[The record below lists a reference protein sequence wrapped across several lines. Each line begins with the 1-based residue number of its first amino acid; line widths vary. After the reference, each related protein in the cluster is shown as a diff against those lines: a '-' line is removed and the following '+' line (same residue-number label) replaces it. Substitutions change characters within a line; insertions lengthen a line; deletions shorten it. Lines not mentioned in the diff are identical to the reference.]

1 MLNVLLALLPSA
13 AAGVWYFGT
22 RALMLLCVS
31 TASAVVAEYL
41 WQKLGRHPVR
51 VGDLSAAVTGLI
63 LGLILPPTATWWM
76 AVVGSAF
83 AIIVVKQL
91 FGGIG
96 DNFLNPAMA
105 ARAVLLASWPARMTA
120 YVTASR
126 FGADAVSAATPLAHA
141 VDAASAATPLAHA
154 VDAASAAASLAHGAD
169 AAATATVLAHGAD
182 ASSAAATLA
191 SSVESSY
198 SYLELFLGSIPGAI
212 GETCKVAILAGLLLL
227 LLTRTVTWRIPVV
240 MLGSTAFFSWIL
252 GFDPLYAV
260 LSGGVLFAAAFMAN
274 DYATSPMS
282 SHAQVVYAAGIGL
295 ITVVIRNYGSYPEGV
310 TYAVLFM
317 NILTPLL
324 DRFMPHKI
332 YGHQRVKEAKKA

>member
-126 FGADAVSAATPLAHA
+126 FGADAV
-141 VDAASAATPLAHA
+141 SAATPLAHA

>member
-1 MLNVLLALLPSA
+1 M
-13 AAGVWYFGT
+13 
-22 RALMLLCVS
+22 
-31 TASAVVAEYL
+31 
-41 WQKLGRHPVR
+41 
-51 VGDLSAAVTGLI
+51 
-63 LGLILPPTATWWM
+63 
-76 AVVGSAF
+76 
-83 AIIVVKQL
+83 
-91 FGGIG
+91 
-96 DNFLNPAMA
+96 
-105 ARAVLLASWPARMTA
+105 
-120 YVTASR
+120 
-126 FGADAVSAATPLAHA
+126 
-141 VDAASAATPLAHA
+141 
-154 VDAASAAASLAHGAD
+154 DAASAAASLAHGAD

>member
-41 WQKLGRHPVR
+41 WQKLGRRPVR

-141 VDAASAATPLAHA
+141 VDAASAA
-154 VDAASAAASLAHGAD
+154 ASLAHGAD

-182 ASSAAATLA
+182 AASAAATLA

>member
-141 VDAASAATPLAHA
+141 VDAASAA
-154 VDAASAAASLAHGAD
+154 ASLAHGAD

-182 ASSAAATLA
+182 AASAAATLA

-252 GFDPLYAV
+252 GVDPLYAV

>member
-141 VDAASAATPLAHA
+141 VDAASAA
-154 VDAASAAASLAHGAD
+154 ASLAHGAD

-182 ASSAAATLA
+182 AASAAATLA

-198 SYLELFLGSIPGAI
+198 SYLELFLGNVPGAI

>member
-51 VGDLSAAVTGLI
+51 VGDLSAVVTGLI
-63 LGLILPPTATWWM
+63 LSLILPPTATWWM

-141 VDAASAATPLAHA
+141 VDAASAA
-154 VDAASAAASLAHGAD
+154 ASLAHGAD

-182 ASSAAATLA
+182 AASAAATLA

>member
-141 VDAASAATPLAHA
+141 VDAASAA
-154 VDAASAAASLAHGAD
+154 ASLAHGAD
-169 AAATATVLAHGAD
+169 AA
-182 ASSAAATLA
+182 SAAATLA

-198 SYLELFLGSIPGAI
+198 SYLELFLGNVPGAI

-310 TYAVLFM
+310 TYAMLFM

>member
-1 MLNVLLALLPSA
+1 MSLRLSTAPHIRSPKTTTRLMLSVLLALLPSA
-13 AAGVWYFGT
+13 AAGVWYFGA

-31 TASAVVAEYL
+31 TASAVAAEYL
-41 WQKLGRHPVR
+41 WQKLGRLPVR

-76 AVVGSAF
+76 AVVGSVF
-83 AIIVVKQL
+83 AIIIVKQL

-126 FGADAVSAATPLAHA
+126 FGADAVSTATPLAR
-141 VDAASAATPLAHA
+141 
-154 VDAASAAASLAHGAD
+154 GAE
-169 AAATATVLAHGAD
+169 G
-182 ASSAAATLA
+182 SC
-191 SSVESSY
+191 
-198 SYLELFLGSIPGAI
+198 SYLELLLGNVPGTI
-212 GETCKVAILAGLLLL
+212 GETCKLAILAGLLLL
-227 LLTRTVTWRIPVV
+227 LLTRTVTWRIPVI

-282 SHAQVVYAAGIGL
+282 SRAQVVYAAGIGL

-332 YGHQRVKEAKKA
+332 YGHQKVKEAKKA